1 MPLLPVASSLKAR
14 FVRKLEYDS
23 HITSREGRIHGRFA
37 GLSAPIATWHRQDF
51 FVSVTDQLCRFLWN
65 TQSLPPALARVVY
78 KRLAK
83 NGVAP
88 DHPFTRDFFGIR
100 YQGNLNNNIDFN
112 IYFYGAFEKPL
123 LFFLRDA
130 LAGLHTDHAVFV
142 DVGANIGQHSLF
154 MSRLTTRVHAFE
166 PFAKVRERLLNQIS
180 HNQLTNITV
189 HPLGLSNENAR
200 LPFFAPT
207 GSNEGIGSF
216 DASTTSK
223 GNVSIGELELVRGD
237 DYFPQAEIAR
247 IDILKMD
254 VEGFEKF
261 ALQGLRETLLKTR
274 PLLVCEITY
283 GKELSFTSME
293 ELLSHLPP
301 DYRLFTFDKRKQDG
315 SKARRRDAR
324 SRHSGEYR
332 IIPFN
337 ALLPA
342 GQDDV
347 IACPLEA
354 VDTLPLQSR

>member
-1 MPLLPVASSLKAR
+1 MIHKTDAAKVEFTPLCQPTQTGL
-14 FVRKLEYDS
+14 FVR
-23 HITSREGRIHGRFA
+23 
-37 GLSAPIATWHRQDF
+37 
-51 FVSVTDQLCRFLWN
+51 VTEQFCRFLWK
-65 TQSLPPALARVVY
+65 TQCLPPALARVVY

-83 NGVAP
+83 HGVPP

-130 LAGLHTDHAVFV
+130 LAAMQQSDSVFV
-142 DVGANIGQHSLF
+142 DIGANIGQHSLF
-154 MSRLTTRVHAFE
+154 MSKLATYVHAFE
-166 PFAKVRERLLNQIS
+166 PFAKVRDRLLNQINA
-180 HNQLTNITV
+180 NQLSNITV

-216 DASTTSK
+216 DASSTSK

-237 DYFPQAEIAR
+237 DYFSKSGIAR

-254 VEGFEKF
+254 VEGFEKL
-261 ALQGLRETLLKTR
+261 ALEGLRETLSRTR

-283 GKELSFTSME
+283 GKELSFTSIQ
-293 ELLSHLPP
+293 ELASHLPA
-301 DYRLFTFDKRKQDG
+301 DYQLFTFDKRKQDG

-332 IIPFN
+332 IIPFTS
-337 ALLPA
+337 LLPS

-347 IACPLEA
+347 IACPAEL
-354 VDTLPLQSR
+354 VHKLPLHNS

>member
-1 MPLLPVASSLKAR
+1 MV
-14 FVRKLEYDS
+14 
-23 HITSREGRIHGRFA
+23 HITDDAKVEFTPYCQPTQTGILVR
-37 GLSAPIATWHRQDF
+37 
-51 FVSVTDQLCRFLWN
+51 VTEHFCRFLWK
-65 TQSLPPALARVVY
+65 TQSLPSALARAVY

-83 NGVAP
+83 NGVPP

-100 YQGNLNNNIDFN
+100 YEGNLNNNIDFN

-130 LAGLHTDHAVFV
+130 LAALQKSDSVFV
-142 DVGANIGQHSLF
+142 DIGANIGQHSLF
-154 MSRLTTRVHAFE
+154 MSRLATHVHAFE
-166 PFAKVRERLLNQIS
+166 PFAKVRERLLHQINT
-180 HNQLTNITV
+180 NQLVNIAV

-216 DASTTSK
+216 DPSTTSK

-237 DYFPQAEIAR
+237 DYFLNAGIAN

-254 VEGFEKF
+254 VEGFEKP
-261 ALQGLRETLLKTR
+261 ALEGLRETLCRTR

-283 GKELSFTSME
+283 GKELSFTSMK
-293 ELLSHLPP
+293 ELASHLPA
-301 DYRLFTFDKRKQDG
+301 DYQLFTFDKRKQDG

-324 SRHSGEYR
+324 SRHSGEYC
-332 IIPFN
+332 IIPFTS
-337 ALLPA
+337 LLPS

-347 IACPLEA
+347 IACPAEL
-354 VDTLPLQSR
+354 VNKLPVQNR

>member
-1 MPLLPVASSLKAR
+1 
-14 FVRKLEYDS
+14 
-23 HITSREGRIHGRFA
+23 
-37 GLSAPIATWHRQDF
+37 
-51 FVSVTDQLCRFLWN
+51 
-65 TQSLPPALARVVY
+65 
-78 KRLAK
+78 
-83 NGVAP
+83 
-88 DHPFTRDFFGIR
+88 
-100 YQGNLNNNIDFN
+100 
-112 IYFYGAFEKPL
+112 
-123 LFFLRDA
+123 
-130 LAGLHTDHAVFV
+130 
-142 DVGANIGQHSLF
+142 
-154 MSRLTTRVHAFE
+154 
-166 PFAKVRERLLNQIS
+166 
-180 HNQLTNITV
+180 V

-237 DYFPQAEIAR
+237 DFFPLADIAR

-274 PLLVCEITY
+274 PLLVCEVTY

-301 DYRLFTFDKRKQDG
+301 DYLLFTFDKRKQDG
-315 SKARRRDAR
+315 SKDRRRDAR
-324 SRHSGEYR
+324 SRHSGDYR

-347 IACPLEA
+347 IACPAEA
-354 VDTLPLQSR
+354 VDQLPVQGR

>member
-1 MPLLPVASSLKAR
+1 M
-14 FVRKLEYDS
+14 
-23 HITSREGRIHGRFA
+23 
-37 GLSAPIATWHRQDF
+37 
-51 FVSVTDQLCRFLWN
+51 SVTETLCSFLWK
-65 TQSLPPALARVVY
+65 SPFLPTTVARVIY

-83 NGVAP
+83 LGTPP

-123 LFFLRDA
+123 LYFLRDA
-130 LAGLHTDHAVFV
+130 HAALGRNDSVFV

-154 MSRLTTRVHAFE
+154 MSRHAGHVHSFE
-166 PFAKVRERLLNQIS
+166 PFDKVRARLQSQINN
-180 HNQLTNITV
+180 NQLANIRV

-237 DYFPQAEIAR
+237 DYFPQAGIVR
-247 IDILKMD
+247 VDMMKMD

-261 ALQGLRETLLKTR
+261 ALQGLRATLIRTR

-283 GKELSFTSME
+283 GKDLSFSSME
-293 ELLSHLPP
+293 ELRAHLPP
-301 DYRLFTFDKRKQDG
+301 DYHLFTFDKRKQDG

-324 SRHSGEYR
+324 SRHTGEYR
-332 IIPFN
+332 LIPFT
-337 ALLPA
+337 ALLA
-342 GQDDV
+342 SGQDDV
-347 IACPLEA
+347 IACPAEL
-354 VDTLPLQSR
+354 TSKLPLCNR

>member
-1 MPLLPVASSLKAR
+1 MSAT
-14 FVRKLEYDS
+14 DS
-23 HITSREGRIHGRFA
+23 
-37 GLSAPIATWHRQDF
+37 
-51 FVSVTDQLCRFLWN
+51 LCRLLWK
-65 TQSLPPALARVVY
+65 TQCLPEALARVVY
-78 KRLAK
+78 KRLARS
-83 NGVAP
+83 GMPP
-88 DHPFTRDFFGIR
+88 DYPFTRDFYGIR

-123 LFFLRDA
+123 LYFLRDA
-130 LAGLHTDHAVFV
+130 HAALGRRDTVFV

-154 MSRLTTRVHAFE
+154 MSRLAGQVHSFE
-166 PFAKVRERLLNQIS
+166 PFAKVRARLQSQIDNNHLN
-180 HNQLTNITV
+180 NICV

-237 DYFPQAEIAR
+237 DYFPQAGIEN

-261 ALQGLRETLLKTR
+261 ALQGLRQTLSRTR

-283 GKELSFTSME
+283 GKDLSFATME
-293 ELLSHLPP
+293 ELLVHLPP
-301 DYRLFTFDKRKQDG
+301 DYQLYTFDKRKQDG

-332 IIPFN
+332 LIPFTR
-337 ALLPA
+337 LLA
-342 GQDDV
+342 DGQDDV
-347 IACPLEA
+347 IACPSEFA
-354 VDTLPLQSR
+354 AQLPLHNL